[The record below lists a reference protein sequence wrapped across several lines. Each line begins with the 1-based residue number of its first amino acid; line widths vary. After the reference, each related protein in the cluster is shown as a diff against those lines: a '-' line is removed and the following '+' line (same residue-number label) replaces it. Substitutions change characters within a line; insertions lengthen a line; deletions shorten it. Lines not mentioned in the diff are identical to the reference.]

1 MGLDSKSKFNRL
13 YLREEKIFFQSV
25 HSSYFAKRFY
35 RPVDKNGWT
44 FNLAHFWTFWVS
56 KVQTCCGVF
65 FNFIYVWANMRWHHG
80 SSESESVDNILKTFP
95 EIGVV
100 TNTTS
105 LQIWSCKLFDPNRHD
120 AYNAPIQ
127 RSLWLQAYAF
137 KRLKNYN
144 KATSFPHSPCSVDM
158 SATFYW
164 KYQGIDNAA

>member
-1 MGLDSKSKFNRL
+1 MTTFPESGHCWTSKASEISGYSSLCWVWQTSKTLHINSFFMVVTIGWLVGINLQL
-13 YLREEKIFFQSV
+13 YLILGKYEVTSWFL
-25 HSSYFAKRFY
+25 
-35 RPVDKNGWT
+35 
-44 FNLAHFWTFWVS
+44 NLNPYHPWF
-56 KVQTCCGVF
+56 G
-65 FNFIYVWANMRWHHG
+65 NFG
-80 SSESESVDNILKTFP
+80 NILKTFS

-100 TNTTS
+100 ANTTS

>member
-1 MGLDSKSKFNRL
+1 MTESLPL
-13 YLREEKIFFQSV
+13 IFTG
-25 HSSYFAKRFY
+25 
-35 RPVDKNGWT
+35 N
-44 FNLAHFWTFWVS
+44 
-56 KVQTCCGVF
+56 
-65 FNFIYVWANMRWHHG
+65 
-80 SSESESVDNILKTFP
+80 VDNILKTFP

-100 TNTTS
+100 ANTTS

-164 KYQGIDNAA
+164 KYQGIDSAAKGLHVQFQIYSFVAI